1 MRRVQDIFGRFTRN
15 LGIDLGTANTLVH
28 VHGKGILVRE
38 PSVVAVDSKTGQILS
53 VGANAKQMLGR
64 TPGHIKAVRPLK
76 DGVIADFEQTEAML
90 RYFIDRSTRR
100 QWWTAP
106 QVVVGIPSGVTE
118 VERRAVLDA
127 TRKAGARDAFVV
139 EEPMAAAIG
148 AGLRVEEP
156 CGCMVVDIGGGTT
169 EVAVISLAGIV
180 TSQSVRIAGEKID
193 EAIVSFVRR
202 YHGMLIGDRTAEEI
216 KLTVGSAFPLVEEVS
231 MQIRG
236 RDLISGLPKQTTLSS
251 VEVREA
257 ILEPI
262 AQIVE
267 AVKQALER
275 TPPELAADI
284 MDSGICLAGGGA
296 LLRGLDELIHR
307 ATEMPVFIADD
318 PLTCVAMGCGKIL
331 DEVERVPALR
341 HALIHANS

>member
-1 MRRVQDIFGRFTRN
+1 
-15 LGIDLGTANTLVH
+15 
-28 VHGKGILVRE
+28 
-38 PSVVAVDSKTGQILS
+38 
-53 VGANAKQMLGR
+53 
-64 TPGHIKAVRPLK
+64 
-76 DGVIADFEQTEAML
+76 
-90 RYFIDRSTRR
+90 
-100 QWWTAP
+100 
-106 QVVVGIPSGVTE
+106 
-118 VERRAVLDA
+118 
-127 TRKAGARDAFVV
+127 
-139 EEPMAAAIG
+139 
-148 AGLRVEEP
+148 
-156 CGCMVVDIGGGTT
+156 MVVDIGGGTT

-216 KLTVGSAFPLVEEVS
+216 KLTVGSAYPLQEEVS
-231 MQIRG
+231 MQI
-236 RDLISGLPKQTTLSS
+236 SGLPRQTTLSS
-251 VEVREA
+251 IEVREA
-257 ILEPI
+257 IAEPI

-296 LLRGLDELIHR
+296 LLRGLDELIHQ
-307 ATEMPVFIADD
+307 ATEMPVFIAED
-318 PLTCVAMGCGKIL
+318 PLTCVAMGCGMIL